1 MTDSNEIPADPRLE
15 KRTRRHFS
23 GPEKKR
29 LLAEMDALPRGEKG
43 KWLRRQGLYSGQL
56 ATWRKE
62 LAVHGEAGLATK
74 APGRKATDPRD
85 REIERLQ
92 KANAKL
98 ERRTYVAEQLIELQK
113 KVFHLADT
121 VKPEKDS

>member
-1 MTDSNEIPADPRLE
+1 
-15 KRTRRHFS
+15 
-23 GPEKKR
+23 
-29 LLAEMDALPRGEKG
+29 
-43 KWLRRQGLYSGQL
+43 
-56 ATWRKE
+56 
-62 LAVHGEAGLATK
+62 VHGEAGLATK